1 MDEQHVEVRGGV
13 TNYLNGTRMNIGNL
27 YEQHFTMMSRRVKQ
41 IVTNEVSMVTEPI
54 SHMDEATINR
64 LWTIPLGLLEIIGTG
79 QYDSYLNAAMPDKR
93 RVLQEIVD
101 NEFFIYYTISSE
113 RKPYQVVGD
122 VKGTI
127 YEPIKAHLEWMSN
140 GKKVVSK
147 DKVYIGPQYII
158 LLSKIADDFLSCPT
172 HMINHFG
179 FPISVG
185 GKQKNMYPWKLS
197 PVKMLSETEARLYA
211 SYVGPKAL
219 AEIKD
224 RANSIPTHMEIY
236 KNILTAKKP
245 SNVKTLVDRTKVPY
259 GSDSAIIFLNNILNP
274 SGIKL
279 EYAVD
284 RTKEHPVQA
293 T

>member
-1 MDEQHVEVRGGV
+1 
-13 TNYLNGTRMNIGNL
+13 MNIGNL

-41 IVTNEVSMVTEPI
+41 LVTTEVNMITEPI
-54 SHMDEATINR
+54 THMSEADIDR
-64 LWTIPLGLLEIIGTG
+64 IWTIPLGLLEIIGTG
-79 QYDSYLNAAMPDKR
+79 QYNTYLNADMVNKR
-93 RVLQEIVD
+93 RILQEIVEQ
-101 NEFFIYYTISSE
+101 EFFIYYTISSE

-127 YEPIKAHLEWMSN
+127 YEPIKAHVEWMSN

-147 DKVYIGPQYII
+147 DKIYIGPQYII

-172 HMINHFG
+172 PMINHYG
-179 FPISVG
+179 FPISLG

-197 PVKMLSETEARLYA
+197 PVKILSETEARLYA

-219 AEIKD
+219 AELKD

-236 KNILTAKKP
+236 KNVLTADKP
-245 SNVKTLVDRTKVPY
+245 SNVDSLVDRTKTPY
-259 GSDSAIIFLNNILNP
+259 GNDSAIIFLNNILNP

-279 EYAVD
+279 EYAKD
-284 RTKEHPVQA
+284 TTKEHPLVS
-293 T
+293 